1 MDIPFKDRPP
11 NLPDNRPLAEHR
23 LRLLGNRL
31 QKNPELSGRYTAS
44 MHELLDRGY
53 AEAVTDENL
62 KGRDGYTWY
71 LPHHPVLHPRKPDK
85 CRLVY
90 DCAAKYRGV
99 SLNDKV
105 HQGPDLTNGLVG
117 VLLRFRQEPIALMAD
132 IEGMFHQVRVSEG
145 DRDALRFLWWRN
157 DDPNETPMTYRMTA
171 HLFGG
176 VWSPSCAN
184 FAIKRCAKDNA
195 ENFDPNTISTVIR
208 NFYVDDCLKSVASPE
223 EAVRLV
229 QELRQLLSNG
239 GFHLTKWVSNSR
251 EVLRSVPECEW
262 AKGVKTLNL
271 DRELLPAERTLG
283 VLWRVESDTYGF
295 DVHLEEKPLTRRG
308 LLSTV
313 CSVYDPLG
321 FVSPFV
327 LRAKILFQELCRN
340 KCGWDNPMPSE
351 VKDQWSRWLQ
361 DVPLI
366 QNLDVPRCLKPEGFE
381 VESAELH
388 HFADASEHGYG
399 AVSYLRLV
407 DTTGAP
413 HCSFLMSKSRLAPL
427 KSTTIP
433 RLELAAAVEAVK
445 LDKLLCKELQMSL
458 QTSTGIING
467 RPITRISDDPK
478 DLTPLTPNHLLLL
491 RSGPTLPSGLFV
503 KQDIYRRRWRQVQYM
518 ADIFWKRWRSEY
530 LPTLQERQK
539 WLCPKRNFQVGDLV
553 LVKHDN
559 SPRPR
564 WPLGLIVD
572 TYPGSDGLV
581 RSVQVKTQS
590 GVYVRPVDKI

>member
-1 MDIPFKDRPP
+1 
-11 NLPDNRPLAEHR
+11 
-23 LRLLGNRL
+23 
-31 QKNPELSGRYTAS
+31 
-44 MHELLDRGY
+44 
-53 AEAVTDENL
+53 
-62 KGRDGYTWY
+62 
-71 LPHHPVLHPRKPDK
+71 
-85 CRLVY
+85 
-90 DCAAKYRGV
+90 
-99 SLNDKV
+99 
-105 HQGPDLTNGLVG
+105 
-117 VLLRFRQEPIALMAD
+117 
-132 IEGMFHQVRVSEG
+132 
-145 DRDALRFLWWRN
+145 
-157 DDPNETPMTYRMTA
+157 
-171 HLFGG
+171 
-176 VWSPSCAN
+176 
-184 FAIKRCAKDNA
+184 
-195 ENFDPNTISTVIR
+195 
-208 NFYVDDCLKSVASPE
+208 
-223 EAVRLV
+223 
-229 QELRQLLSNG
+229 
-239 GFHLTKWVSNSR
+239 
-251 EVLRSVPECEW
+251 
-262 AKGVKTLNL
+262 
-271 DRELLPAERTLG
+271 
-283 VLWRVESDTYGF
+283 
-295 DVHLEEKPLTRRG
+295 
-308 LLSTV
+308 
-313 CSVYDPLG
+313 
-321 FVSPFV
+321 
-327 LRAKILFQELCRN
+327 
-340 KCGWDNPMPSE
+340 MPSE

-407 DTTGAP
+407 DTTGTP

-458 QTSTGIING
+458 QTSFYWSDSMIVLWYLQQEDKRYQTYVANRVAVIQEHSTPIAWILRFKQYLSHKKPLSGELTVMELPAATTALIVYVQSQTFRKTKDNSLQKLSPFQSEDGTWRVGGRLNKAEMHFQTKHPWILPAKHHITDLVIRHYHAMNGHAGVERIIKG

-503 KQDIYRRRWRQVQYM
+503 KQDLYRRRWRQVQYM

-530 LPTLQERQK
+530 LPTLEERQK
-539 WLCPKRNFQVGDLV
+539 WLCPKRNFQVGELV

-590 GVYVRPVDKI
+590 GVYVCPVDKICLLEGEMLQLITDLRPYRHGQIQLHRTINEHLKISRFSHLCIEMHRCGNALGPG